1 MVLKQTQALVKAEED
16 EMDEDETP
24 LKRTLRRKRGRGCD
38 NNTSLSEGS
47 SISPKPNEEA
57 SNVCFSSVSRVSQ
70 FYYIA
75 CVYLVLGKTDSA

>member
-24 LKRTLRRKRGRGCD
+24 LKMTLRRKRGRGCD

-57 SNVCFSSVSRVSQ
+57 SNVCFFICFSGFSVLLYSLCL
-70 FYYIA
+70 F
-75 CVYLVLGKTDSA
+75 GFG